1 MRVESYTENSR
12 INYLLF
18 FTVYSGIFCSNN
30 QHNNNHNSLPR
41 SVLMERNQSQK
52 EEEMLKQIQDTLIKG
67 KTKIDERFEELIKE
81 VTEGLEREQRRME
94 AQYVSQISC

>member
-18 FTVYSGIFCSNN
+18 FTVYSGIFGRNN

-67 KTKIDERFEELIKE
+67 KTKIDERFDELIKE

>member
-1 MRVESYTENSR
+1 
-12 INYLLF
+12 
-18 FTVYSGIFCSNN
+18 
-30 QHNNNHNSLPR
+30 
-41 SVLMERNQSQK
+41 MERNQSQK

-67 KTKIDERFEELIKE
+67 KTKIDERFDELIKE

>member
-1 MRVESYTENSR
+1 
-12 INYLLF
+12 
-18 FTVYSGIFCSNN
+18 
-30 QHNNNHNSLPR
+30 
-41 SVLMERNQSQK
+41 MERNQSQK

-94 AQYVSQISC
+94 AQYVSKSSVNVN

>member
-1 MRVESYTENSR
+1 
-12 INYLLF
+12 
-18 FTVYSGIFCSNN
+18 
-30 QHNNNHNSLPR
+30 
-41 SVLMERNQSQK
+41 MERNQSQK

-81 VTEGLEREQRRME
+81 VTEGHEREQRRME

>member
-1 MRVESYTENSR
+1 MRVESYTEHSR

-30 QHNNNHNSLPR
+30 QHNIILNSLPR

-67 KTKIDERFEELIKE
+67 KTKINERFEELIKE
-81 VTEGLEREQRRME
+81 VTEGHEREQRRME

>member
-1 MRVESYTENSR
+1 
-12 INYLLF
+12 
-18 FTVYSGIFCSNN
+18 
-30 QHNNNHNSLPR
+30 
-41 SVLMERNQSQK
+41 MERNQSQK

>member
-1 MRVESYTENSR
+1 
-12 INYLLF
+12 
-18 FTVYSGIFCSNN
+18 
-30 QHNNNHNSLPR
+30 
-41 SVLMERNQSQK
+41 MERNQSQK

-81 VTEGLEREQRRME
+81 FTEGLEREQRRME

>member
-1 MRVESYTENSR
+1 
-12 INYLLF
+12 
-18 FTVYSGIFCSNN
+18 
-30 QHNNNHNSLPR
+30 
-41 SVLMERNQSQK
+41 MERNQSQK

-81 VTEGLEREQRRME
+81 VTEGLDREQRRME

>member
-1 MRVESYTENSR
+1 
-12 INYLLF
+12 
-18 FTVYSGIFCSNN
+18 
-30 QHNNNHNSLPR
+30 
-41 SVLMERNQSQK
+41 MERNQSKK

-94 AQYVSQISC
+94 AQYVSKSSVNVN